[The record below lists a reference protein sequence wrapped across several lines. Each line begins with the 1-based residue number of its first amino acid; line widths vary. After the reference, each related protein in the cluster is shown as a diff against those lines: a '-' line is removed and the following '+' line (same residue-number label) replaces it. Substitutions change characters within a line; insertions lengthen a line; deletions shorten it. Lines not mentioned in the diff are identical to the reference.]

1 MAANHSDFHLLT
13 SRRRPL
19 LLVAGPA
26 NSVESKP
33 PFNTLRTFMMRWL
46 LMLLKSVWTQRPG
59 KTDRAQLLGMYFGE
73 SNEVGRRRSNR
84 DRA

>member
-1 MAANHSDFHLLT
+1 
-13 SRRRPL
+13 
-19 LLVAGPA
+19 
-26 NSVESKP
+26 
-33 PFNTLRTFMMRWL
+33 MMRWL
-46 LMLLKSVWTQRPG
+46 LMLLKNVWTQRPG